1 MSRGPGRPRRSG
13 RRLAARPQREVDYR
27 HLQNPFTPH
36 ELYRPEQ
43 IEQIHAAALRVL
55 SEVGVRILSPTA
67 RELLLAAGCMLD
79 DDICRYDPDL
89 VEEAVAST
97 PSEFELR
104 GASEATTHTV
114 GGRHVVWAP
123 AGGIPNVSDLDG
135 GKRPGSLADWEIQT
149 KLTEH
154 FDVLHVT
161 SSGPEP
167 QDIAPNVRHLAT
179 GAGVLRLTTK
189 VPFIYAR
196 GSAQV
201 ADGFEMIRLAR
212 GLSEKEFE
220 STPHCYSVI
229 NTNSPLQLDEPMLDG
244 VVDFAKANQMTVITP
259 FTLAGA
265 MAPVTLAGALVQQH
279 AEFLSALVVAQLVRP
294 GAPVVYGGFTSN
306 VDMKSGSP
314 AFGTPEAARGAFATG
329 QLARRLG
336 IPWRS
341 SMASS
346 SNLVDAQSTY
356 EHGMA
361 MWGSVLGGSNFTIH
375 SAGWIEGGLTGS
387 SEKLIVDVEV
397 LQQIAELMQPVS
409 FDDDELAFDAIAAVG
424 QGGHFFGEAH
434 TMERYETAFYSPLVS
449 DLSNFGQWVE
459 RGSLDAAQRATG
471 IWKQVVSE
479 FTAPAL
485 AGDRDAALEDFVGR
499 RTREGGAS
507 PLS

>member
-1 MSRGPGRPRRSG
+1 MSRRTGQAHRSG
-13 RRLAARPQREVDYR
+13 RRQAPRPQRKVDYR
-27 HLQNPFTPH
+27 HLQNPFKPH
-36 ELYRPEQ
+36 EIYFPEQ
-43 IEQIHAAALRVL
+43 IEQIHATALRVL
-55 SEVGVRILSPTA
+55 SGVGVRILSSSA
-67 RELLLAAGCMLD
+67 RELLLAAGCTLD
-79 DDICRYDPDL
+79 DDVCRYDPDL
-89 VEEAVAST
+89 VEQAVAST
-97 PSEFELR
+97 PSEFQLR
-104 GASEATTHTV
+104 GATEATTHTV
-114 GGRHVVWAP
+114 GGRHVVWTP
-123 AGGIPNVSDLDG
+123 AGGIPHASDLDG
-135 GKRPGSLADWEIQT
+135 GKRPGTLADWEIQT

-179 GAGVLRLTTK
+179 GAGVLRLSTK

-212 GLSEKEFE
+212 DLSETEFE
-220 STPHCYSVI
+220 SAPYCYSVI

-244 VVDFAKANQMTVITP
+244 VIDFARSNQMTVITP

-265 MAPVTLAGALVQQH
+265 MAPVTLPGALVQQH

-314 AFGTPEAARGAFATG
+314 AFGTPEAVSGAFATG

-336 IPWRS
+336 VPWRS

-356 EHGMA
+356 EHAMA

-375 SAGWIEGGLTGS
+375 SAGWVEGGLTGS
-387 SEKLIVDVEV
+387 FEKLIVDVEV
-397 LQQIAELMQPVS
+397 LQQMAELMQPVT
-409 FDDDELAFDAIAAVG
+409 FDDDELAYDAIAGVG

-434 TMERYETAFYSPLVS
+434 TMERYQTAFYSPLVS

-459 RGSLDAAQRATG
+459 RGSLDAAERAAG
-471 IWKQVVSE
+471 IWRQVVSE
-479 FTAPAL
+479 FVGPAL
-485 AGDRDAALEDFVGR
+485 ADDRDAALEDFVGR
-499 RTREGGAS
+499 RTSEGGAT